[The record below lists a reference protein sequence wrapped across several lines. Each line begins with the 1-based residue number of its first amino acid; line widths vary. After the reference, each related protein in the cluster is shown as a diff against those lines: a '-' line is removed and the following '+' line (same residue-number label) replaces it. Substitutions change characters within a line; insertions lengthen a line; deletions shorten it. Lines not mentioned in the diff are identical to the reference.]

1 MNIIHIGHI
10 MAMHYVASWVMYGFD
25 GPVEWDTHHLAY
37 YLHHSKPRENIPI
50 IMLLKYML
58 HIYIY
63 IIMFDTVIGNGAYGI
78 YPKSW

>member
-1 MNIIHIGHI
+1 
-10 MAMHYVASWVMYGFD
+10 MYGFD
-25 GPVEWDTHHLAY
+25 GPVQWAY

-50 IMLLKYML
+50 IMLKYML
-58 HIYIY
+58 HIY